1 MREFGDHTMRAL
13 SAPRDGSEQLSPVTS
28 LEGGAAV
35 VVLGASN
42 VSRGIARL
50 AAVATARQPGPVDL
64 FVAAGHGRS
73 YGANSR
79 VLMRRLPSIL
89 GSGLWRA
96 LDREGVGD
104 GRPVQALV
112 TDIGND
118 LLYGFSVEQVA
129 EWVRESLARLSA
141 RGAAVAVTRLPLA
154 SVDRVGPLQYRAL
167 RTLYVPGC
175 PLSLDALKE
184 AVRRLDAEVV
194 AAAAEH
200 DAAVLDQPGDWYGL
214 DAMHVRRRCL
224 DTLWHRACDAWGC
237 GPASSVGRAGLARWA
252 MLGSRAA
259 EVRSLAYVPLFT
271 PQPAYRG
278 RDALRAWLY

>member
-1 MREFGDHTMRAL
+1 MSGRTEGGGL
-13 SAPRDGSEQLSPVTS
+13 ENDGSPA
-28 LEGGAAV
+28 AAV

-42 VSRGIARL
+42 VSRGLARL

-79 VLMRRLPSIL
+79 VVMRRLPSIL

-104 GRPVQALV
+104 GRPVHALV

-141 RGAAVAVTRLPLA
+141 RGATIAVTRLPLA
-154 SVDRVGPLQYRAL
+154 SVARVGPLRYRAL

-175 PLSLDALKE
+175 PLSLTALKH
-184 AVRRLDAEVV
+184 AVERLDAEVV
-194 AAAAEH
+194 AAAAEYGV
-200 DAAVLDQPGDWYGL
+200 AVIDQPGDWYGL

-224 DTLWHRACDAWGC
+224 DVLWHRACDAWGC
-237 GPASSVGRAGLARWA
+237 GAKACVGWASFTEWA

-259 EVRSLAYVPLFT
+259 EVRSLAHVPRFT
-271 PQPAYRG
+271 PQPAYRS
-278 RDALRAWLY
+278 RNALRVWMY

>member
-1 MREFGDHTMRAL
+1 VESVGR
-13 SAPRDGSEQLSPVTS
+13 QN
-28 LEGGAAV
+28 EGFAGAAV

-42 VSRGIARL
+42 VSRGLARL
-50 AAVATARQPGPVDL
+50 AAVAKARQQGPIDL

-79 VLMRRLPSIL
+79 VFMRRLPSIL
-89 GSGLWRA
+89 WSGLWRA
-96 LDREGVGD
+96 VDREGVGG

-141 RGAAVAVTRLPLA
+141 RGATIAITRLPLA
-154 SVDRVGPLQYRAL
+154 SVAQVGPLQYRAL

-175 PLSLDALKE
+175 PLSLDALKD
-184 AVRRLDAEVV
+184 AVTRLDAEVV

-200 DAAVLDQPGDWYGL
+200 GAAVLDQPGEWYGL
-214 DAMHVRRRCL
+214 DAMHVRRGCL
-224 DTLWHRACDAWGC
+224 DRLWHRACDVWGC
-237 GPASSVGRAGLARWA
+237 GPAASGDCAGLVEWAR
-252 MLGSRAA
+252 LGSRAA
-259 EVRSLAYVPLFT
+259 EVRSLAHVPRFT
-271 PQPAYRG
+271 RQPVYRG
-278 RDALRAWLY
+278 RDRLRVWLY

>member
-1 MREFGDHTMRAL
+1 MSGPVEEGGAQNTR
-13 SAPRDGSEQLSPVTS
+13 SA
-28 LEGGAAV
+28 GAAV

-42 VSRGIARL
+42 VSRGLARL
-50 AAVATARQPGPVDL
+50 AAVARARHSGPVDL

-89 GSGLWRA
+89 WSGLWRA
-96 LDREGVGD
+96 VDRESGGD
-104 GRPVQALV
+104 GLPLRALV

-129 EWVRESLARLSA
+129 EWVRESLSRLSA
-141 RGAAVAVTRLPLA
+141 RGSTIAITRLPLA
-154 SVDRVGPLQYRAL
+154 SVARVGPLQYRAL

-175 PLSLDALKE
+175 PLSIDALQD
-184 AVRRLDAEVV
+184 AVMRLDAEVV

-200 DAAVLDQPGDWYGL
+200 GAAVLDQPGEWYGL

-224 DTLWHRACDAWGC
+224 DRLWHRACDAWGC
-237 GPASSVGRAGLARWA
+237 GLAAGDDRAGLVEWAR
-252 MLGSRAA
+252 LGARAA
-259 EVRSLAYVPLFT
+259 EVRSLARVPRFT
-271 PQPAYRG
+271 PQPAYRSEDG
-278 RDALRAWLY
+278 QRVWLY

>member
-1 MREFGDHTMRAL
+1 MSGQVQGGGPEN
-13 SAPRDGSEQLSPVTS
+13 DGS
-28 LEGGAAV
+28 AAAAI

-42 VSRGIARL
+42 VSRGLARL
-50 AAVATARQPGPVDL
+50 AAVARARQPGPVDL

-89 GSGLWRA
+89 WSGLWRA
-96 LDREGVGD
+96 IDREGIGD
-104 GRPVQALV
+104 GRPLKALV

-129 EWVRESLARLSA
+129 EWVRESLARLAA
-141 RGAAVAVTRLPLA
+141 RGATVAVTRLPLA
-154 SVDRVGPLQYRAL
+154 SVARVGPFQYRAL

-175 PLSLDALKE
+175 PLSLDGLKE
-184 AVRRLDAEVV
+184 AVERLDAEVV
-194 AAAAEH
+194 AAAAEYG
-200 DAAVLDQPGDWYGL
+200 AAMLDQPGDWYGL
-214 DAMHVRRRCL
+214 DAMHVRRQCL
-224 DTLWHRACDAWGC
+224 DALWHRACDAWGC
-237 GPASSVGRAGLARWA
+237 HPTMRRGQASLAEWA

-259 EVRSLAYVPLFT
+259 EVRSLAHVPRFT
-271 PQPAYRG
+271 PQPAYRS

>member
-1 MREFGDHTMRAL
+1 MQGGGVENG
-13 SAPRDGSEQLSPVTS
+13 GSP
-28 LEGGAAV
+28 AAMV

-42 VSRGIARL
+42 VSRGLARM
-50 AAVATARQPGPVDL
+50 AAVATTRQRGPVDL

-89 GSGLWRA
+89 GCGLWRA
-96 LDREGVGD
+96 IDRERVGD
-104 GRPVQALV
+104 RRPVHALV
-112 TDIGND
+112 TDVGND
-118 LLYGFSVEQVA
+118 LLYGFSVDQVA
-129 EWVRESLARLSA
+129 EWVRESMARLSA
-141 RGAAVAVTRLPLA
+141 RGATIAVTRLPLA
-154 SVDRVGPLQYRAL
+154 SVARVGPLRYRAL

-175 PLSLDALKE
+175 PLSLDALKD
-184 AVRRLDAEVV
+184 AVERLDAAVA

-200 DAAVLDQPGDWYGL
+200 RAAVLDQPGDWYGL

-237 GPASSVGRAGLARWA
+237 GPAVRGGPASFAEWA

-259 EVRSLAYVPLFT
+259 EVRSLAHVPRFT
-271 PQPAYRG
+271 PQPVYRS
-278 RDALRAWLY
+278 RNALQVWLY

>member
-1 MREFGDHTMRAL
+1 MSGQVQGGGPEN
-13 SAPRDGSEQLSPVTS
+13 DGS
-28 LEGGAAV
+28 AAAAI

-42 VSRGIARL
+42 VSRGLARL
-50 AAVATARQPGPVDL
+50 AAVARARQPGPVDL

-89 GSGLWRA
+89 WSGLWRA
-96 LDREGVGD
+96 IDREGIGD
-104 GRPVQALV
+104 GRPLKALV

-141 RGAAVAVTRLPLA
+141 RGATVAVTRLPLA
-154 SVDRVGPLQYRAL
+154 SVARVGPFQYRAL

-175 PLSLDALKE
+175 PLSLDGLKE
-184 AVRRLDAEVV
+184 AVERLDAEVV
-194 AAAAEH
+194 AAAAEYG
-200 DAAVLDQPGDWYGL
+200 AAMLDQPGDWYGL
-214 DAMHVRRRCL
+214 DAMHVRRQCL
-224 DTLWHRACDAWGC
+224 DALWHRACDAWGC
-237 GPASSVGRAGLARWA
+237 HPAMRRGQASLAEWA

-259 EVRSLAYVPLFT
+259 EVRSLAHVPRFT
-271 PQPAYRG
+271 PQPAYRS

>member
-1 MREFGDHTMRAL
+1 VSGRVRGGGR
-13 SAPRDGSEQLSPVTS
+13 QN
-28 LEGGAAV
+28 EGFAGAAV

-42 VSRGIARL
+42 VSRGLARL
-50 AAVATARQPGPVDL
+50 AAVARARQPGPVDL

-89 GSGLWRA
+89 WSGLWRA
-96 LDREGVGD
+96 LDREGTGD

-129 EWVRESLARLSA
+129 EWVRESLARFAA
-141 RGAAVAVTRLPLA
+141 RGATIAVTRLPLA
-154 SVDRVGPLQYRAL
+154 SVDRVGPLQYRVL

-175 PLSLDALKE
+175 PLSLDALKD
-184 AVRRLDAEVV
+184 AVTRLDAEVV

-200 DAAVLDQPGDWYGL
+200 GAAVLDQPGEWYGL
-214 DAMHVRRRCL
+214 DAMHVRRGCL
-224 DTLWHRACDAWGC
+224 DRLWHRTCDAWGC
-237 GPASSVGRAGLARWA
+237 GPALGDERAGLVEWAR
-252 MLGSRAA
+252 LGSRAA
-259 EVRSLAYVPLFT
+259 EVRSLAHVPRYT
-271 PQPAYRG
+271 PQPACRG
-278 RDALRAWLY
+278 RDRLRVWLY